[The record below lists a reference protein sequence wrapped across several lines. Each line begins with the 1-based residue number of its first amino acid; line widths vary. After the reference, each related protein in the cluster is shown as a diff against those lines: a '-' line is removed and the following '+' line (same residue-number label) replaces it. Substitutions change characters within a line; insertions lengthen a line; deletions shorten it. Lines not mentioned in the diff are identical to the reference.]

1 MKAIDA
7 SPPEA
12 HSGRGKE
19 AWQVSKEKH
28 KSSPEFLINA
38 SANGAVTDIIGGK
51 DMLGWSLTF
60 LVLALLAALFGFG
73 GIAAASAGIAKIL
86 FIVFLVLF
94 LGSLLFR
101 GFGRVP

>member
-1 MKAIDA
+1 MR

-12 HSGRGKE
+12 QSLSRKD
-19 AWQVSKEKH
+19 AWLVPREKH
-28 KSSPEFLINA
+28 RSSPELLINA
-38 SANGAVTDIIGGK
+38 SATSAVTDFEGGK
-51 DMLGWSLTF
+51 NMLGWSLTF

-86 FIVFLVLF
+86 FIVFIVLF